1 MKQTEGSQQKEAAK
15 KAQDDMR
22 KKMDAN
28 EEAHKAF
35 IQTMK
40 KEQDQQMAVLME
52 HKQEQLNQQQ
62 LVQQ

>member
-1 MKQTEGSQQKEAAK
+1 MKMKQTEGSQQKEAAK

-35 IQTMK
+35 I
-40 KEQDQQMAVLME
+40 
-52 HKQEQLNQQQ
+52 
-62 LVQQ
+62 